1 MKYQWKI
8 ELCGYTAHVASLAAC
23 LGAHTPLHCNA
34 YTPWRTH
41 MALANSFMAQREIAL
56 AC

>member
-23 LGAHTPLHCNA
+23 LGADTPLHYTA